1 MSVVRAHR
9 MPASV
14 DESAASS
21 WSEQRIAAALAHQ
34 VFIADSV
41 VVVPN
46 CNWTGH
52 ECDLLVVTR
61 HLRVID
67 VEIKISRAD
76 LRSDARKDKWY
87 HTWDWQTD
95 GPWDGSQRGR
105 PREWPRRV
113 WKHYYAMPAAIWVP
127 DLTDVLPSPRSGI
140 LLLRPS
146 DTDHSGIKV
155 DVHRR
160 ATPCPD
166 AEPISPGAAID
177 IARLASLRMWSALLA
192 ASAPQTT

>member
-14 DESAASS
+14 DESAAPS
-21 WSEQRIAAALAHQ
+21 WSEHRIAAALARQ
-34 VFIADSV
+34 VFIADSI

-61 HLRVID
+61 RLRVID

-76 LRSDARKDKWY
+76 LRSDARKEKWY
-87 HTWDWQTD
+87 HAWDWQTD
-95 GPWDGSQRGR
+95 GPWDGSRRGR
-105 PREWPRRV
+105 QREWPQRV
-113 WKHYYAMPAAIWVP
+113 WKHYYAMPAAIFTP
-127 DLTDVLPSPRSGI
+127 DLTDVLPSTRSGI
-140 LLLRPS
+140 LLMWPS
-146 DTDHSGIKV
+146 ETDQTGVNV
-155 DVHRR
+155 DVYRR
-160 ATPCPD
+160 ATPCRD

-177 IARLASLRMWSALLA
+177 IARLASLRMWDALLA
-192 ASAPQTT
+192 PGH